1 MRISKEENPEFY
13 QKLFGD
19 IGRYEQ
25 WAPYFYP
32 EFVAKYTRMKG
43 VVAGVMTPSQVRVND
58 LLDDEFE
65 IWLESKDISLPMTH
79 QNKAEK

>member
-25 WAPYFYP
+25 WAPYFYQ
-32 EFVAKYTRMKG
+32 EFVAKYTRING